1 MIKHRLVALILGA
14 IVVFAAGC
22 AAPAAQSNPPAAAP
36 TVAAPAA
43 AAATATAPAAGDNV
57 LSGNSGSTIQL
68 VALAGKSSANYRVRE
83 QLAGVNFPTD
93 AVGKTQAIS
102 GSIIGKPD
110 GTIVSSDSKFTV
122 DLSTLQSDQAMR
134 DNFIKGSVLQTSQY
148 PKAVFVPTGA
158 TGLPT
163 TLPPTGSVS
172 FKLTGNLTVKNV
184 TKPVTWDVTCQ
195 PQSSTEGT
203 CHATTNFTFDYFN
216 LTQPHVGR
224 VLSIDNNIT
233 LEVDVALQQGNG

>member
-1 MIKHRLVALILGA
+1 MIHRQIRIALMTGA
-14 IVVFAAGC
+14 IVLFAVGC
-22 AAPAAQSNPPAAAP
+22 ASSPAAPSNASAPAPAVVAPTTVAAAP
-36 TVAAPAA
+36 
-43 AAATATAPAAGDNV
+43 AGDNV
-57 LSGNSGSTIQL
+57 LSSGTIRL
-68 VALAGKSSANYRVRE
+68 AAVAGKSSANYRVRE
-83 QLAGVNFPTD
+83 QLAGVNLPSD

-102 GSIIGKPD
+102 GSIVGKPD
-110 GTIVSSDSKFTV
+110 GTIVTSDSKFTV
-122 DLSTLQSDQAMR
+122 DLSTLQSDQGMR

-148 PKAVFVPTGA
+148 PDAVFVPTSA

-163 TLPPTGSVS
+163 QIPPTGPVS

-184 TKPVTWDVTCQ
+184 TKSVTWDVTCQ

-224 VLSIDNNIT
+224 VLSIDNNIV

>member
-1 MIKHRLVALILGA
+1 MIKHRLIALTVGA

-22 AAPAAQSNPPAAAP
+22 AAPAQSTPPPPVPTAAAPAAAP
-36 TVAAPAA
+36 TAAS
-43 AAATATAPAAGDNV
+43 AAGDNA
-57 LSGNSGSTIQL
+57 LSGDSASTIRL
-68 VALAGKSSANYRVRE
+68 VAVAGKSTANYRVRE

-102 GSIIGKPD
+102 GVIVGKPD

-122 DLSTLQSDQAMR
+122 DLSTLQSDQGMR
-134 DNFIKGSVLQTSQY
+134 DNFIKGSVLRTSQY
-148 PKAVFVPTGA
+148 PNAVFVPTKA

-163 TLPPTGSVS
+163 TLPSTGQVS
-172 FKLTGNLTVKNV
+172 FKLTGNLTVKDV

-195 PQSSTEGT
+195 PQSNSEGT

-224 VLSIDNNIT
+224 VLSIDDNIT
-233 LEVDVALQQGNG
+233 LEVDVALQQSNG